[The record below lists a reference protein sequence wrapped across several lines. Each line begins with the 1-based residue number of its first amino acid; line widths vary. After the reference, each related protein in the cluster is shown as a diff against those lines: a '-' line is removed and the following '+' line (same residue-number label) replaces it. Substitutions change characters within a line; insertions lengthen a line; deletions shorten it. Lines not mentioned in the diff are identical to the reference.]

1 MYCIPM
7 SFPIPIALYRAMG
20 IGNDIEKKIQSCYVG
35 VITIYTRNKFKMSG
49 KAGLI
54 IHSWSADR

>member
-1 MYCIPM
+1 M